1 MDYGAKT
8 LTLILITVSVTFDFS
23 NSHRKSAYILI
34 LSNRPSKRKIIVM
47 LFVEKG
53 LHSSEPA

>member
-23 NSHRKSAYILI
+23 NSDRKSTYI
-34 LSNRPSKRKIIVM
+34 SFYPTDHQS
-47 LFVEKG
+47 EK
-53 LHSSEPA
+53 SS